1 MVIDTATDQ
10 EIDTQAARGADSG
23 ALKGIPL
30 PIKNLWAIAY
40 DKTNDKIYVQGAGR
54 FPSSWTGTPAEYSG
68 GIVTIDPDDYKVEML
83 VDDGDSDTHP
93 YGNLS
98 GMTLVSNER
107 GYFISY
113 AGWGDNA
120 IWGFNPTTGVVDDAP
135 VAAFSGGSGIA
146 TIAADSYGKLWVGGN
161 DTVTVL
167 DPANSD
173 QVEQVIH
180 LGLNPTTD
188 GIAFGTFE

>member
-1 MVIDTATDQ
+1 
-10 EIDTQAARGADSG
+10 
-23 ALKGIPL
+23 
-30 PIKNLWAIAY
+30 
-40 DKTNDKIYVQGAGR
+40 
-54 FPSSWTGTPAEYSG
+54 
-68 GIVTIDPDDYKVEML
+68 
-83 VDDGDSDTHP
+83 
-93 YGNLS
+93 
-98 GMTLVSNER
+98 MTLVSNER

-120 IWGFNPTTGVVDDAP
+120 IWGFNPATGEVDSAP

-146 TIAADSYGKLWVGGN
+146 TITADSYGKLWVGGN

-167 DPANSD
+167 DPANGD